1 MERRGW
7 MSFCT
12 MSRARSEATPRGVR
26 YTILAIST
34 WYTYT
39 IIQIMEEN
47 TVFTSYSPWL
57 QRTLP
62 HTASGE
68 DPQPRGD
75 PAACPDPQQWPQPP
89 VLHRYSVQY
98 TQLHAQAHSNG
109 HSYQSCTG
117 TVHSTPSCMF
127 RPTAMA
133 TATSPALCS
142 VYSTP
147 SCMPS
152 KLQRFLNLRYCSM
165 GGET

>member
-1 MERRGW
+1 

-34 WYTYT
+34 WYTHT
-39 IIQIMEEN
+39 IIQIIQEN
-47 TVFTSYSPWL
+47 TGFSLYSPWR

-62 HTASGE
+62 HTASAE

-98 TQLHAQAHSNG
+98 TQLHAQTHSNG
-109 HSYQSCTG
+109 HIHQSCTG
-117 TVHSTPSCMF
+117 TVYSKSSHAYLAHNIGTIQYTLQRSQTVTSTPY
-127 RPTAMA
+127 
-133 TATSPALCS
+133 ATSPAQ
-142 VYSTP
+142 VQY
-147 SCMPS
+147 
-152 KLQRFLNLRYCSM
+152 
-165 GGET
+165 